1 MKKTVLVCLLAI
13 GFSSVSCNRDDSTPE
28 AQVTPTPPAPTP
40 TPPAPA
46 PTPTPPAPAPALQR
60 SDLPKN
66 ADHLIASMLGEPIY
80 DGGYASKTTP
90 NPFGSSEVYT
100 GASVTSVTKSAT
112 ANPANGAVYHVVLS
126 NGIEL
131 GFKEDGT
138 WAYVDGK
145 TNVLKYSVWNYLPA
159 PVNAAIRASANSITN
174 IVKIEISTAE
184 VYTITFQGGAV
195 AKYNANGSVAP

>member
-1 MKKTVLVCLLAI
+1 MKKTVLVLGCLLAI
-13 GFSSVSCNRDDSTPE
+13 GFSSVSCNRDDGLPE

-46 PTPTPPAPAPALQR
+46 LQR
-60 SDLPKN
+60 SDLPKK
-66 ADHLIASMLGEPIY
+66 ADNLISSMLGEPIY
-80 DGGYASKTTP
+80 DGGYVNKTTP

-100 GASVTSVTKSAT
+100 RVTVSSVTKSAT
-112 ANPANGAVYHVVLS
+112 ANADNGAVYHVVLS

-131 GFKEDGT
+131 GFKEDGK

-145 TNVLKYSVWNYLPA
+145 TVVLKYSVWNYLPA

-174 IVKIEISTAE
+174 ISKIEVSTTD
-184 VYTITFQGGAV
+184 VYTVTFQGGAV
-195 AKYNANGSVAP
+195 AKYNADGTAA

>member
-1 MKKTVLVCLLAI
+1 MKKTVLVLGCLLAI
-13 GFSSVSCNRDDSTPE
+13 GFSSVSCNRDDGMPE

-40 TPPAPA
+40 TPPA

-60 SDLPKN
+60 SDLPKK

-80 DGGYASKTTP
+80 DGGYANKTTP

-100 GASVTSVTKSAT
+100 GVSVTSVTKSAT
-112 ANPANGAVYHVVLS
+112 ANAANGAVYHVVLS

-131 GFKEDGT
+131 GFKQDGT

-174 IVKIEISTAE
+174 IVKIEISTAD

-195 AKYNANGSVAP
+195 AKYKADGTAA

>member
-1 MKKTVLVCLLAI
+1 MKKTVLVLGCLLAI
-13 GFSSVSCNRDDSTPE
+13 GFSSVSCNRDDGLPE

-46 PTPTPPAPAPALQR
+46 LQR
-60 SDLPKN
+60 SDLPKK
-66 ADHLIASMLGEPIY
+66 ADNLISSMLGEPIY
-80 DGGYASKTTP
+80 DGGYVNKTTP

-100 GASVTSVTKSAT
+100 GVTVSSVTKSAT
-112 ANPANGAVYHVVLS
+112 ANADNGAVYHVVLS

-131 GFKEDGT
+131 GFKEDGK

-145 TNVLKYSVWNYLPA
+145 TVVLKYSVWNYLPA

-174 IVKIEISTAE
+174 ISKIEVSTTD
-184 VYTITFQGGAV
+184 VYTVTFQGGAV
-195 AKYNANGSVAP
+195 AKYNADGTAA

>member
-1 MKKTVLVCLLAI
+1 MKKTVLVLGCLLAI
-13 GFSSVSCNRDDSTPE
+13 GFSSVSCNRDDGMPE
-28 AQVTPTPPAPTP
+28 TVLVDTTI
-40 TPPAPA
+40 
-46 PTPTPPAPAPALQR
+46 QR

-80 DGGYASKTTP
+80 DATFTSKNVT
-90 NPFGSSEVYT
+90 NPFIARSEVYT
-100 GASVTSVTKSAT
+100 GVTVTSVTKLAT
-112 ANPANGAVYHVVLS
+112 ANADNGAVYQVVLS

-131 GFKEDGT
+131 GFKQDGT

-174 IVKIEISTAE
+174 IVKIEISTAD

-195 AKYNANGSVAP
+195 AKYNADGTAA

>member
-1 MKKTVLVCLLAI
+1 MKKTVLVLGCLLAI
-13 GFSSVSCNRDDSTPE
+13 GFSSVSCNRDDGMPE
-28 AQVTPTPPAPTP
+28 TAVVDTTVQG
-40 TPPAPA
+40 
-46 PTPTPPAPAPALQR
+46 

-66 ADHLIASMLGEPIY
+66 ADHLIASMLGEQIY
-80 DGGYASKTTP
+80 DATFTNKNVA
-90 NPFGSSEVYT
+90 NPFSASEVYT
-100 GASVTSVTKSAT
+100 GVTVTSVTKLAT
-112 ANPANGAVYHVVLS
+112 ANADNGAVYQVVLS

-131 GFKEDGT
+131 GFKQDGT

-174 IVKIEISTAE
+174 IVKIEISTAD

-195 AKYNANGSVAP
+195 AKYNADGTAA